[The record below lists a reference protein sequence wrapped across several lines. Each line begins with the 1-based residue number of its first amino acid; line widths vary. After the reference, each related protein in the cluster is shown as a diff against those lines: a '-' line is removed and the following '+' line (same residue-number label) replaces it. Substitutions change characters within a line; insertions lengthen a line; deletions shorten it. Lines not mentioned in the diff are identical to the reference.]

1 MLPSPYDLAALT
13 LLVGLVAGG
22 LPILSRL
29 DKREGFLQRLTGIAA
44 GVLIASAM
52 LVVIPEGF
60 HIAEG
65 GAEGLALGGAIL
77 AGFLFMLVLE
87 CSGIGH
93 SVHEEHHDHS
103 HSHGHDHVHHPE
115 NALMVVIGLT
125 IHAATDGLAIG
136 AAAAT
141 EHAEVGL
148 LVLIAVLAH
157 KVPAAFSVGVF
168 SLHERGESR
177 DAWRDVI
184 LFAWATP
191 VMILVAFTLLQNI
204 EEYMLGL
211 AMLFSGGTFL
221 YVATVDVLP
230 DVHSP
235 ETGKAALLNVL
246 IGVALMLAI
255 LLLVGDLHAH

>member
-1 MLPSPYDLAALT
+1 MLPEPFDLALLT
-13 LLVGLVAGG
+13 LVVGLVAGG
-22 LPILSRL
+22 LPIVSGLAEKQSL
-29 DKREGFLQRLTGIAA
+29 LTRLTGVAA

-65 GAEGLALGGAIL
+65 GVEGLALGGAIL

-148 LVLIAVLAH
+148 LILLAVLAH

-168 SLHERGESR
+168 SLHERGVSGA
-177 DAWRDVI
+177 AWRDVI
-184 LFAWATP
+184 IFAIATP
-191 VMILVAFTLLQNI
+191 LMIVLAFALLQDI
-204 EEYMLGL
+204 EEHMLGL

-230 DVHSP
+230 DVHNS

-246 IGVALMLAI
+246 MGAALMLI
-255 LLLVGDLHAH
+255 VLLLVGDLHAH